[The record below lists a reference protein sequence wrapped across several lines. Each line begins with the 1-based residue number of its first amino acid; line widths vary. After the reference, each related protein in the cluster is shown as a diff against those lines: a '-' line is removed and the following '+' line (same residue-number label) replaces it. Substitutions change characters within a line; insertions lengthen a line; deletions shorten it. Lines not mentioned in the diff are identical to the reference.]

1 MGLLVEVYKWSLGDC
16 TNGGVSSKHNKLCI
30 INMEGPFEPRDDA
43 PAALLIQHPSVKE
56 HCYIVPKE
64 LIDSSRVFMSGGN
77 FAYSSDTRFWQ
88 AVNKL
93 TGTKGSFAVSIHDRT
108 ED

>member
-30 INMEGPFEPRDDA
+30 TNMEGPFEPRDDS
-43 PAALLIQHPSVKE
+43 PAAMLIQHPSVKE

-64 LIDSSRVFMSGGN
+64 LIDSGRIFMSGGN